1 MEQHSIDSRLELVC
15 LAAQLILE
23 NGGETYIKAVKSN
36 VDTIVRELS

>member
-23 NGGETYIKAVKSN
+23 NGGETY
-36 VDTIVRELS
+36 REIGRASCRERV